1 MIRDPCFS
9 SQFKTVYTK
18 RDRAEHLPNA
28 PGIVK
33 EKGALSHLTA
43 DGIRAPLLSYRLSPR
58 VTRLWLD
65 SQLSVLVCAALA

>member
-9 SQFKTVYTK
+9 SQLKIVYTQ

-28 PGIVK
+28 SGIVK
-33 EKGALSHLTA
+33 EKGALSHLMA
-43 DGIRAPLLSYRLSPR
+43 DAIRTPLLSYRLSPR

-65 SQLSVLVCAALA
+65 S